1 MNFPRSLELG
11 AIDLPKKYIVM
22 LLDSEK
28 LKKKHF
34 HWFFDKILIFKK
46 FPNL

>member
-28 LKKKHF
+28 LKKKTF
-34 HWFFDKILIFKK
+34 SLVF
-46 FPNL
+46 